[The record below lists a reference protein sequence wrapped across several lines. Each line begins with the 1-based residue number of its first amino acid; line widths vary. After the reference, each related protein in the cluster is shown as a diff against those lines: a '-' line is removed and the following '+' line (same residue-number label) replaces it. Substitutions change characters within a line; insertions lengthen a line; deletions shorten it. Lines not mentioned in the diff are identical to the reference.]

1 MRGFSSQRITLLIH
15 FLSVCVCV
23 CVGVDGWVWGGWRQ
37 EQETYVGVGWRKP
50 RGYSEGRG
58 GQVNG

>member
-1 MRGFSSQRITLLIH
+1 MHVRGFSSQRITLLIH
-15 FLSVCVCV
+15 FLSVCVCG
-23 CVGVDGWVWGGWRQ
+23 CGWMGVGGWRQ